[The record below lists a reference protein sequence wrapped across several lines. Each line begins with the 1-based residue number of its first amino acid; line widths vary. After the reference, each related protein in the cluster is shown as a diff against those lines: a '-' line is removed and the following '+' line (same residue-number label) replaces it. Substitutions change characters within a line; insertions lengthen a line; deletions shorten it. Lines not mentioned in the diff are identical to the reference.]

1 MASSCGGP
9 WLSAHVSGV
18 EHHPGG
24 HGDPTIRVGIP
35 YVDVDAAA
43 LRADGL
49 NVNWGSV
56 PEAFKAVIDNINGRK
71 IVPYRMAVNPIGTAP
86 AATAC
91 TELTEDDSVFAVI
104 TPLEV
109 TCYLQHHTPVVA
121 SIYPAGRSTSVA
133 QDFTPTPPDA
143 AYDPLA
149 LSVFDKRG
157 LFKHKTVALFDGG
170 VGDDS
175 ELGLVHSALGKL
187 HLRVVTTAV
196 DTAPQGDEAAVNA
209 QSYRSPNGSCP
220 TGSTSCGGRHRG
232 GGAAR
237 GYSAIQATFYAQSVG
252 DERRRLQRRRW
263 S

>member
-1 MASSCGGP
+1 M
-9 WLSAHVSGV
+9 
-18 EHHPGG
+18 
-24 HGDPTIRVGIP
+24 
-35 YVDVDAAA
+35 
-43 LRADGL
+43 
-49 NVNWGSV
+49 NWGSV

-157 LFKHKTVALFDGG
+157 LFKHKTVAIFDGG

-209 QSYRSPNGSCP
+209 QFVPIAQRFQSDGVNELVAVG
-220 TGSTSCGGRHRG
+220 T
-232 GGAAR
+232 GAAVWPE
-237 GYSAIQATFYAQSVG
+237 GALGHPGHLQPAVGG
-252 DERRRLQRRRW
+252 DERSRLQRRRGG
-263 S
+263 